1 MPETSRRSAAMAFTI
16 HLDMDG
22 RKTVIRAIDVMT
34 FNDSGRIVDMKAFHV
49 PSDVSR

>member
-1 MPETSRRSAAMAFTI
+1 MAFTI